1 MNQVTPP
8 NFTHWT
14 LKRDGTTLIDK
25 LHNKHETAALNGYT
39 QRSIL
44 STGNKDE
51 RTEQL
56 SSEWTQMRISFRLP
70 HSPPPPPPPP
80 PPPQKKY

>member
-70 HSPPPPPPPP
+70 HSPPLPPSTP